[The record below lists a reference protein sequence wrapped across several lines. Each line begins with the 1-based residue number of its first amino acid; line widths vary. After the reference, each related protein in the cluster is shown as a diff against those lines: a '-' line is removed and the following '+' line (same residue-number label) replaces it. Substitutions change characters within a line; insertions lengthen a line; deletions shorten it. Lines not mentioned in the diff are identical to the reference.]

1 MAKKRRPVA
10 EMNVVPYIDVMLVLL
25 VIFMVTAPLLK
36 QGVEVDLPQAS
47 SEPVPPGQDQAI
59 VVSIDSEG
67 QLYVSV
73 GDEPESPQSAQQIQA
88 LVGKVLRAKPQTPVM
103 VAGDHSIGYG
113 RVVELMTLLQN
124 AGAPKVG
131 LLTEPPES

>member
-1 MAKKRRPVA
+1 MGKRRQMA
-10 EMNVVPYIDVMLVLL
+10 EINVVPYIDVMLVLL

-47 SEPVPPGQDQAI
+47 ADPVPPSDDEAI
-59 VVSIDSEG
+59 VVSVNADGE
-67 QLYVSV
+67 LFVSV
-73 GDEPESPQSAQQIQA
+73 GDAPEEPQSAAQIRA
-88 LVGKVLRAKPQTPVM
+88 LVGKVLSAKPQTPVM
-103 VAGDHSIGYG
+103 VAGDHGINYG